1 MVSRRSL
8 LGTGAAVS
16 AASVAGATTGHAAT
30 APKHHRQSTDANKQL
45 VRDYAAQVFNGHQP
59 ELAVKFVTPD
69 FVWHGGFMGT
79 VSGVEGLVGLI
90 GSWIESMPNLNAEE
104 LDILA
109 EGDLV
114 TVRYFVT
121 ATVRGSLLGIPADG
135 KQLSWESGT
144 IWRITDGK
152 ISEEWPFDDTA
163 SVLVQLGVL
172 TSPSGG

>member
-8 LGTGAAVS
+8 LGTTAAVG
-16 AASVAGATTGHAAT
+16 AASVADTTTSHAAV
-30 APKHHRQSTDANKQL
+30 ASKHHGKTTEANKQL
-45 VRDYAAQVFNGHQP
+45 VRDYTTQVFNGHRP
-59 ELAVKFVTPD
+59 ELTVKFVTPD

-79 VSGVEGLVGLI
+79 VSGAEGLVGLI
-90 GSWIESMPNLNAEE
+90 GSFVDSMPDLHAEE

-114 TVRYFVT
+114 TVRYLVT

-135 KQLSWESGT
+135 KKLSWESGT
-144 IWRITDGK
+144 IWRVTDGK

>member
-8 LGTGAAVS
+8 LGTGAVVGVT
-16 AASVAGATTGHAAT
+16 SVAGATASHAAT
-30 APKHHRQSTDANKQL
+30 APKHHLKRTEANKQL
-45 VRDYAAQVFNGHQP
+45 VRDYTTQVFNGHQP
-59 ELAVKFVTPD
+59 ELAAKFVTPD

-79 VSGVEGLVGLI
+79 VSGAAGLVGLI
-90 GSWIESMPNLNAEE
+90 GSFVASMPDLNAEE

-114 TVRYFVT
+114 TVRYLVT
-121 ATVRGSLLGIPADG
+121 ATVKGSLLGVPADG
-135 KQLSWESGT
+135 KQLSWESAT

-152 ISEEWPFDDTA
+152 ISEEWAFDDTA
-163 SVLVQLGVL
+163 SALVQLGVL